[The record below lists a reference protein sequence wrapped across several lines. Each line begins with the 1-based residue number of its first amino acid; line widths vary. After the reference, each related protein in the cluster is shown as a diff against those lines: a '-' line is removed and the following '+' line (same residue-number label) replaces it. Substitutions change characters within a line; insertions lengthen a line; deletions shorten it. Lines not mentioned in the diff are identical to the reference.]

1 MTHLAALETAAL
13 ANGNSRSV
21 AKGYNASADYI
32 ETTLRNTGHFDVVKQ
47 PFVVPVWTQLEDP
60 LLEIINVETIEP
72 TRCHFRTGW

>member
-32 ETTLRNTGHFDVVKQ
+32 ETTLRNTGHFDVVK
-47 PFVVPVWTQLEDP
+47 
-60 LLEIINVETIEP
+60 
-72 TRCHFRTGW
+72 